1 MMMMMGEPFE
11 FVRTFSPIAAYS
23 PRELGVQVRREIR
36 RHRRVGNHV
45 GGDDHAERQDAP
57 GRGRRRGG
65 LPAKKRAAV
74 PRRDGDG
81 DQRRDPPD
89 ALVAVEDVV
98 SAERDEEGQD
108 ADDDDADDGREGAA
122 GDGREALP
130 ADDAVDDAEPGQR
143 GEVQDDGHGDG
154 VAPEAEAR
162 LDHLAQAGPGAQG
175 AQVRGGEGGQ
185 EGEEDD
191 DEGAVP
197 EAQAVGGTQHAER
210 EREEIHVHAEPDG
223 ELGVSKREH

>member
-1 MMMMMGEPFE
+1 M
-11 FVRTFSPIAAYS
+11 
-23 PRELGVQVRREIR
+23 
-36 RHRRVGNHV
+36 
-45 GGDDHAERQDAP
+45 
-57 GRGRRRGG
+57 
-65 LPAKKRAAV
+65 KKRAAI
-74 PRRDGDG
+74 PRRDDDG

-89 ALVAVEDVV
+89 TLVAMEDVV
-98 SAERDEEGQD
+98 SAERDQEGQD
-108 ADDDDADDGREGAA
+108 ADDDDADDGREGAP

-143 GEVQDDGHGDG
+143 GEVQDHGHRDG

-175 AQVRGGEGGQ
+175 AQVRGDDGRQ
-185 EGEEDD
+185 EGEEED

-210 EREEIHVHAEPDG
+210 ERQEIHVHAEPDG
-223 ELGVSKREH
+223 ELRISKESINKYVIYVHFKPPFSKALLGQHLPLFSRQAFFFKNKKNCWRWPTE